1 MLGQFTEH
9 LTHQQNSMQRDIYV
23 VRGLKAN
30 LLGLPAITLLQLV
43 QRLCTVKTELS
54 DIEKQF
60 PKVFSGLGTLGEEY
74 EIKLKDN
81 ASPYAIYAIVPIP
94 LCPKV
99 QEELSRMEAMGVI
112 EKVSQ
117 PTPCCAG
124 MVVVPKKSGS
134 VRICVDLKHLNES
147 VLREDH
153 PIPKVDDTLAQ
164 MTGAKIFSKL
174 DANSGFWQIPLVKQS
189 KLLTTFMTPFGRYCL
204 INYLLAY
211 QASPNCSRGG

>member
-1 MLGQFTEH
+1 
-9 LTHQQNSMQRDIYV
+9 MQGDIYV

-30 LLGLPAITLLQLV
+30 LLGLPAITLLQLI
-43 QRLCTVKTELS
+43 QRLCTVKTESS

-81 ASPYAIYAIVPIP
+81 ASPYAIYAPRNVPIP
-94 LCPKV
+94 LRPKV
-99 QEELSRMEAMGVI
+99 QEELSCMEAMGVI
-112 EKVSQ
+112 EEVSQ
-117 PTPCCAG
+117 PTPWCTG

-134 VRICVDLKHLNES
+134 VTICVDLKHLNES
-147 VLREDH
+147 VLREVH

-174 DANSGFWQIPLVKQS
+174 HDGHQGIERCHMRAKSAVWWPGITNQ
-189 KLLTTFMTPFGRYCL
+189 LTQMV
-204 INYLLAY
+204 
-211 QASPNCSRGG
+211 QNCSATGESHS